1 MNTLI
6 LERRKRDSKDT
17 GDTEDIGDT
26 NYQSIFVRTQSY
38 SKENLPRSDKY
49 SFRNGFIGQVYQ
61 QNLNITLS
69 II

>member
-26 NYQSIFVRTQSY
+26 KYHSIFVRTLSY
-38 SKENLPRSDKY
+38 SKENMPRSDKY
-49 SFRNGFIGQVYQ
+49 SFSNGFIGQVYQ